1 MKNTIIAMA
10 LLASESAYASQELAT
25 AKGCM
30 GCHAIDTKVV
40 GPAYRDVAKKYAGD
54 KTAED
59 KLVQKVLHGGSGV
72 WGTMPMPAGL
82 ATEAEAKTLVKWI
95 LGAKK

>member
-1 MKNTIIAMA
+1 MKNTIIAMV
-10 LLASESAYASQELAT
+10 LMASVSAHASQELAT

-30 GCHAIDTKVV
+30 SCHAMDNQLV

-59 KLVQKVLHGGSGV
+59 KLVQKVARGGSGV
-72 WGTMPMPAGL
+72 WGAMPMPGGL
-82 ATEAEAKTLVKWI
+82 ATEAEAKILVKWI

>member
-1 MKNTIIAMA
+1 MKHIVITLA
-10 LLASESAYASQELAT
+10 LLASVSAYASQELAT
-25 AKGCM
+25 AKGCL

-59 KLVQKVLHGGSGV
+59 KLVQKVVRGGSGV
-72 WGTMPMPAGL
+72 WGAVPMPGGM

-95 LGAKK
+95 LGMKK

>member
-1 MKNTIIAMA
+1 MKHIVIAMA
-10 LLASESAYASQELAT
+10 LMASVYAHASQELAT
-25 AKGCM
+25 AKGCL

-72 WGTMPMPAGL
+72 WGAVPMPGGM
-82 ATEAEAKTLVKWI
+82 ATEAEAKILVKWI
-95 LGAKK
+95 LGIKK

>member
-1 MKNTIIAMA
+1 MKHIVIAMA
-10 LLASESAYASQELAT
+10 LMASVSAHASQELAT
-25 AKGCM
+25 AKGCL

-72 WGTMPMPAGL
+72 WGAMPMPGGM
-82 ATEAEAKTLVKWI
+82 ATEAEAKILVKWI
-95 LGAKK
+95 LGIKK

>member
-1 MKNTIIAMA
+1 MKKIIIILA
-10 LLASESAYASQELAT
+10 LLTSVNSFASQELAT
-25 AKGCM
+25 AKGCL

-72 WGTMPMPAGL
+72 WGAVPMPGGM
-82 ATEAEAKTLVKWI
+82 ATEAEAKILVKWI
-95 LGAKK
+95 LGIKK

>member
-10 LLASESAYASQELAT
+10 LMASVSAYASQELAT

-30 GCHAIDTKVV
+30 SCHAVDNRLV

-59 KLVQKVLHGGSGV
+59 KLVQKVVRGGSGV
-72 WGTMPMPAGL
+72 WGAMPMPGGM
-82 ATEAEAKTLVKWI
+82 ATEAEAKILVKWI

>member
-10 LLASESAYASQELAT
+10 LMASVSAFASQELAT

-30 GCHAIDTKVV
+30 ACHAMDNRLV

-59 KLVQKVLHGGSGV
+59 KLVQKVVRGGSGV
-72 WGTMPMPAGL
+72 WGAMPMPGGMT
-82 ATEAEAKTLVKWI
+82 TEAEAKILVKWI

>member
-1 MKNTIIAMA
+1 MKNIIIVLA
-10 LLASESAYASQELAT
+10 LLTSVNCFASQELAT
-25 AKGCM
+25 AKGCL
-30 GCHAIDTKVV
+30 GCHAIDNKVV
-40 GPAYRDVAKKYAGD
+40 GPAYRDIAKKYAGD

-72 WGTMPMPAGL
+72 WGAVPMPGGM

-95 LGAKK
+95 LGMKK

>member
-1 MKNTIIAMA
+1 MKHIAIVMA
-10 LLASESAYASQELAT
+10 LMASVYAYASQELAT
-25 AKGCM
+25 TKGCL
-30 GCHAIDTKVV
+30 GCHAMDTKVV

-72 WGTMPMPAGL
+72 WGAIPMPGGM
-82 ATEAEAKTLVKWI
+82 ATEAEAKILVKWI
-95 LGAKK
+95 LGTKK

>member
-1 MKNTIIAMA
+1 MKHIVIAIA
-10 LLASESAYASQELAT
+10 LLASVNVFANQDLAA
-25 AKGCM
+25 AKGCL
-30 GCHAIDTKVV
+30 GCHSIDAKVV

-72 WGTMPMPAGL
+72 WGTMPMPGGL

>member
-1 MKNTIIAMA
+1 MKHIAIA
-10 LLASESAYASQELAT
+10 LVLLASIHAQASQELAT

-30 GCHAIDTKVV
+30 SCHAVDTRMV

-59 KLVQKVLHGGSGV
+59 KLVQKVVRVGSGV
-72 WGTMPMPAGL
+72 WGAMPMPGGM
-82 ATEAEAKTLVKWI
+82 ATEAEAKILVKWI
-95 LGAKK
+95 LGTKK

>member
-1 MKNTIIAMA
+1 MKKIIIILA
-10 LLASESAYASQELAT
+10 LLTSVNSFASQELAT
-25 AKGCM
+25 AKGCL

-72 WGTMPMPAGL
+72 WGAVPMPGGM
-82 ATEAEAKTLVKWI
+82 ATEAEAKILVKWI
-95 LGAKK
+95 LGTKK

>member
-1 MKNTIIAMA
+1 MKHIAIA
-10 LLASESAYASQELAT
+10 LVLLASIHAHASQELAT

-30 GCHAIDTKVV
+30 SCHAVDTRMV

-59 KLVQKVLHGGSGV
+59 KLVQKVVRGGSGV
-72 WGTMPMPAGL
+72 WGAMPMPGGM
-82 ATEAEAKTLVKWI
+82 ATEAEAKILVKWI
-95 LGAKK
+95 LGTKK